1 MPKFGHT
8 YFFPSPRSPWKAAV
22 ANINPDPKIVAK
34 PVHMKM
40 GGKETLYEKNKT
52 KSKICSKQKLT
63 KNTNKNVKV
72 AAGV

>member
-40 GGKETLYEKNKT
+40 GGKETLYKKIKQNQKYVQNKNW
-52 KSKICSKQKLT
+52 Q
-63 KNTNKNVKV
+63 KNTNKNIKV